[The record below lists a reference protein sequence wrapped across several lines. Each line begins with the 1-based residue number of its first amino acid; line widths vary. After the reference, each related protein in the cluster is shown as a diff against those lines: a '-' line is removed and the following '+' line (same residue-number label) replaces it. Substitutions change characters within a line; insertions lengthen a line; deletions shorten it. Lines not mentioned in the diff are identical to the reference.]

1 MASDLTRGL
10 VGGLNAG
17 NNFLTYLLQD
27 KLAQN
32 RTEQANEYDVAKT
45 LDQRTYDTEKTKQA
59 FMDEI
64 YKANL
69 LSALEGKS
77 DILQKNMLGVA
88 PEGTNVM
95 GKEVGAVSTG
105 DIPLKS
111 SINNKTYEEYNK
123 GNVEF
128 TPNEDYF
135 KNKFSGRGSTIEI
148 RTQEQADMIN
158 KATGGDYGIG
168 DTISNTTSNI
178 LLRDKLGTISDTT
191 KSKVRL
197 SIQGLREKQKLNMKV
212 MELGGYQYLDD
223 ETKKMVDD
231 MNAEIDNFYSVDKKP
246 KPVEKPVIID
256 TPPPAN
262 NPKREKAIQLL
273 KKEGYPVTEDNIAKV
288 VAKL

>member
-32 RTEQANEYDVAKT
+32 RMKQANEYDLAKT

-69 LSALEGKS
+69 LNALEGKS

-95 GKEVGAVSTG
+95 GREVGAVSTG

-158 KATGGDYGIG
+158 KATGGNYGIG

-197 SIQGLREKQKLNMKV
+197 SMQGLREKQKLNMKV

-246 KPVEKPVIID
+246 NPVEKPVIID
-256 TPPPAN
+256 TPPPTN
-262 NPKREKAIQLL
+262 NPKRDKAIEFL
-273 KKEGYPVTEDNIAKV
+273 KSKKFAITEDNIAQV
-288 VAKL
+288 ITKL

>member
-17 NNFLTYLLQD
+17 NNFLTLLLQD
-27 KLAQN
+27 KIAQN
-32 RTEQANEYDVAKT
+32 RAKQANEYDLAKT

-69 LSALEGKS
+69 LNALEGKS

-95 GKEVGAVSTG
+95 GREVGAVSTG

-158 KATGGDYGIG
+158 KATGGNYGIG

-262 NPKREKAIQLL
+262 NPKREKAIEFL
-273 KKEGYPVTEDNIAKV
+273 KSKKFAITEDNIAQV
-288 VAKL
+288 LTKL

>member
-27 KLAQN
+27 KLAEN
-32 RTEQANEYDVAKT
+32 RTKQANEYDLAKT